1 MPGII
6 ANADAYA
13 YAKNKAATVE
23 IEGWESEE
31 EGRTAASTLHSG
43 HHPSRDG
50 IDDMMIH
57 RSE

>member
-1 MPGII
+1 MPGTI
-6 ANADAYA
+6 ADVYA

-23 IEGWESEE
+23 MEGWELEE
-31 EGRTAASTLHSG
+31 QGGTAASTLHSG

-50 IDDMMIH
+50 IDDMMID